1 MFNSGFRYIPPPSSN
16 ILPAANERQCEVCKK
31 GLDEV
36 SDNNW
41 TSRGLSENLS
51 PRFGWP
57 PPATTAAPLPCCEE
71 SASNSGGDSNSKVYF
86 CD

>member
-57 PPATTAAPLPCCEE
+57 PPPATTAAPLPCCEE
-71 SASNSGGDSNSKVYF
+71 SPSNSGGDSKVYF